1 MYSSSEIW
9 ISQLEV
15 DPIDACCTRDVHRYR
30 QRRRS
35 LETEEVPRANHV
47 FDVFIPDL
55 PDRMYFFLFFSWLP
69 SARIFSGPIV
79 LYQDNKRAIIMAVQG
94 GTFQQTKHLIRRQ
107 SYIREM
113 IKAGDIMLKFK
124 PAKEMKADNLT
135 KPLPRSMLNQFKNRF
150 VYS

>member
-1 MYSSSEIW
+1 
-9 ISQLEV
+9 
-15 DPIDACCTRDVHRYR
+15 
-30 QRRRS
+30 
-35 LETEEVPRANHV
+35 
-47 FDVFIPDL
+47 
-55 PDRMYFFLFFSWLP
+55 
-69 SARIFSGPIV
+69 
-79 LYQDNKRAIIMAVQG
+79 MAVQG
-94 GTFQQTKHLIRRQ
+94 DTFQQTKHLIRRQ